1 MKEIETLIENYKFRI
16 TFINDSKQD
25 ELKHLMK
32 ALILQENF

>member
-25 ELKHLMK
+25 ELKNLMK